1 MKTQPFATPFFCYI
15 LTILF
20 IFITMKN
27 ERKKPEIFQRMGL
40 TRLNLKIFAAGIIS
54 IFLGYISLAIGKTND
69 IWSLSIGPI
78 LLVFGYVVLL
88 PLALAYR
95 HKSEIPKK

>member
-1 MKTQPFATPFFCYI
+1 MKTLPFTTPFCCYI
-15 LTILF
+15 LTNLF

-27 ERKKPEIFQRMGL
+27 KRKKPEIFQRMGL
-40 TRLNLKIFAAGIIS
+40 TRLNLQIFVGGIIC
-54 IFLGYISLAIGKTND
+54 IVLGYISLAIGKTND

-78 LLVFGYVVLL
+78 LLVLGYVVLL

-95 HKSEIPKK
+95 HKSELPEK